1 MSDVIDFIKA
11 RLDEEEDEAS
21 DVIKLNGTDTW
32 RFDDGVADSE
42 RESER
47 RFGGRCKVAV
57 HERVR
62 GCHTVIDWAG
72 DWPLVSNEMRFIAR
86 FDPAR
91 VIAQVH
97 YFRYLIEMHEL
108 GQLPNYV
115 LEEAVSLWRDHPDY
129 SEEWAK

>member
-47 RFGGRCKVAV
+47 RFGGFGGRIKVAV

-62 GCHTVIDWAG
+62 GCHTVIDWANGWRNSNGYGCKPAYSVHTDHIFTIGPIG
-72 DWPLVSNEMRFIAR
+72 DE
-86 FDPAR
+86 
-91 VIAQVH
+91 
-97 YFRYLIEMHEL
+97 
-108 GQLPNYV
+108 
-115 LEEAVSLWRDHPDY
+115 
-129 SEEWAK
+129 